1 VSSNPNG
8 SLRSRHIGE
17 LAGVL
22 SQDLSRLLKLE
33 VELAKT
39 EARELADDLRTQV
52 QRTVADAQSE
62 VRTGGD
68 RVATRLSENGKHAGA
83 AGGLFVGA
91 GVFALGAFG
100 GLTAFL
106 ILVLAEAMPAWAAA
120 LVVIAL
126 YGTVAAALV
135 LFGRKRWQRAQPL
148 VPATEIQQTVENVR
162 QTILHGK
169 DRLAEA
175 LPPVPKETIET
186 VKEDIEWAKHPTR
199 SVAR

>member
-8 SLRSRHIGE
+8 SLRSRHVGD
-17 LAGVL
+17 LVGVL
-22 SQDLSRLLKLE
+22 SHDLSRLIKLE

-39 EARELADDLRTQV
+39 EGRELADDLRTQV
-52 QRTVADAQSE
+52 QRTVAEAQSE
-62 VRTGGD
+62 VKTGGH
-68 RVATRLSENGKHAGA
+68 RVATRLSENGKQAGA
-83 AGGLFVGA
+83 AGGLFIGA
-91 GVFALGAFG
+91 AVFALGAFG

-120 LVVIAL
+120 LVVLAL

-148 VPATEIQQTVENVR
+148 VPTTEIQQTVENVR
-162 QTILHGK
+162 QAILHGK
-169 DRLAEA
+169 DRLGET
-175 LPPVPKETIET
+175 PPVPKQTIET

-199 SVAR
+199 SAAR

>member
-1 VSSNPNG
+1 MSHNVDG
-8 SLRSRHIGE
+8 SLRSRHVGE
-17 LAGVL
+17 LVGVL
-22 SQDLSRLLKLE
+22 SQDLSRLIKLE

-68 RVATRLSENGKHAGA
+68 RVATRLSENSKQAGA
-83 AGGLFVGA
+83 AGGMFVGA

-106 ILVLAEAMPAWAAA
+106 ILALAEAMPAWAAA
-120 LVVIAL
+120 LVVLAL

-148 VPATEIQQTVENVR
+148 VPATEIKQTIENVK
-162 QTILHGK
+162 QTILYGK
-169 DRLAEA
+169 ERLAEA
-175 LPPVPKETIET
+175 LPPVPKKTIET

-199 SVAR
+199 SAAK